1 MSVDPIQ
8 LIVQSRPQLGDVP
21 GAGEGVIATQGQL
34 RRAVEFDR
42 GNLDDLSAMPGSP
55 GYAAKMA
62 TLKSQ
67 ALARGDPE
75 EIRALQQE
83 REGLLLPQGPVQ
95 PPVEVVG
102 SASLVDITPR
112 RRVAIYYGK
121 SNTYNVAIEE
131 SPDWDTIK
139 MFKEQTEGGI
149 QIILGMAEALGL
161 KVQDKTGDWS

>member
-21 GAGEGVIATQGQL
+21 GAGEGVTATQGQL

-55 GYAAKMA
+55 GYTAKMA

-83 REGLLLPQGPVQ
+83 RDGLLLPQGPVL
-95 PPVEVVG
+95 PPEPTP
-102 SASLVDITPR
+102 ASDVAGR

-121 SNTYNVAIEE
+121 NDTYNLVIET
-131 SPDWDTIK
+131 SPDWDSEY
-139 MFKEQTEGGI
+139 MFRGRNKEQIEMLVDLAVHLGI
-149 QIILGMAEALGL
+149 R
-161 KVQDKTGDWS
+161 VTDKSGDFS

>member
-21 GAGEGVIATQGQL
+21 GAGEGVTATQGQL

-83 REGLLLPQGPVQ
+83 REGLLLPQGPVL
-95 PPVEVVG
+95 PPEP
-102 SASLVDITPR
+102 TPVAVPGAGMK
-112 RRVAIYYGK
+112 RVAIYYGK
-121 SNTYNVAIEE
+121 NDTYNVAIEE
-131 SPDWDTIK
+131 SPDWDTDSMFRGMNEDEARLLVK
-139 MFKEQTEGGI
+139 MAK
-149 QIILGMAEALGL
+149 ALDV
-161 KVQDKTGDWS
+161 KVSDKTGDFGE

>member
-21 GAGEGVIATQGQL
+21 GAGEGVTATQGQL

-75 EIRALQQE
+75 EVRALQQE
-83 REGLLLPQGPVQ
+83 TLVLPEQTQIQQIAIGDIPIPV
-95 PPVEVVG
+95 V
-102 SASLVDITPR
+102 TPMK
-112 RRVAIYYGK
+112 RVAIYYGK
-121 SNTYNVAIEE
+121 SDTYNVAIEE

>member
-21 GAGEGVIATQGQL
+21 GAGEGVTATQGQL

-83 REGLLLPQGPVQ
+83 REGLLLPQGPVLS
-95 PPVEVVG
+95 PEPMPMPVV
-102 SASLVDITPR
+102 SAQK
-112 RRVAIYYGK
+112 RVAIYYGK
-121 SNTYNVAIEE
+121 NDTYNVAVES
-131 SPDWDTIK
+131 SPDWDTVY
-139 MFKEQTEGGI
+139 MFKGYDGDGVRALMQLAYH
-149 QIILGMAEALGL
+149 LGV
-161 KVQDKTGDWS
+161 KVSDKTGDFSE